1 MDFEDTF
8 EDDFQLI
15 EFSVWDEGFN
25 IDDVQEVMTAHEDEI
40 KALYAKPFAF
50 ENAIAFI
57 ESKLKEKAELS
68 RELCWI
74 RP

>member
-1 MDFEDTF
+1 MEDTF
-8 EDDFQLI
+8 EDDFSLI
-15 EFSVWDEGFN
+15 EFSVWDSGFN
-25 IDDVQEVMTAHEDEI
+25 IDDVQEVMNAHEDEI

-57 ESKLKEKAELS
+57 ESKLREKAELS

>member
-1 MDFEDTF
+1 MEDTF
-8 EDDFQLI
+8 EDDFSLI
-15 EFSVWDEGFN
+15 EFSVWDSGFN
-25 IDDVQEVMTAHEDEI
+25 IDDVQEVMNAHEDEI
-40 KALYAKPFAF
+40 KAFYAKDFAF

-68 RELCWI
+68 RELCWN

>member
-8 EDDFQLI
+8 EDDFSLI
-15 EFSVWDEGFN
+15 EFSVWDEGFD
-25 IDDVQEVMTAHEDEI
+25 IEDVQEVMGAHEDEI
-40 KALYAKPFAF
+40 KALYANPFAF

-57 ESKLKEKAELS
+57 ESKLREKAELA
-68 RELCWI
+68 RELCWN

>member
-1 MDFEDTF
+1 MEDTF
-8 EDDFQLI
+8 EDDFSLI
-15 EFSVWDEGFN
+15 EFSVWDSGFN
-25 IDDVQEVMTAHEDEI
+25 IDDVQEVMNAHEDEI
-40 KALYAKPFAF
+40 KALYANPFAF

-68 RELCWI
+68 RELCWN

>member
-1 MDFEDTF
+1 MEDTF
-8 EDDFQLI
+8 EDDFSLI
-15 EFSVWDEGFN
+15 EFSVWDSGFN
-25 IDDVQEVMTAHEDEI
+25 IDDVQEVMNAHEDEI
-40 KALYAKPFAF
+40 KAFYAKPFAF

-57 ESKLKEKAELS
+57 ESKLHEKEELA